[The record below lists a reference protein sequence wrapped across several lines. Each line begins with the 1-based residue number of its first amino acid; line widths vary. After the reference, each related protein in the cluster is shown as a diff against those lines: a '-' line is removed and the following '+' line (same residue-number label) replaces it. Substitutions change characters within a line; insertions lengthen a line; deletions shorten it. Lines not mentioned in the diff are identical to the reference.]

1 MTRRLSDHERKL
13 WKQVARTVRPA
24 RGRKLP
30 GDDPEET
37 KATVEAVADKK
48 SVARAT
54 TTAAPASAKPR
65 APGPLEDIS
74 NQRRVRRGQAE
85 IDARLDLHGHTQD
98 TALRELTTFLLLE
111 RAAGS
116 RCVLV
121 ITGKGR
127 LGTGVLRSRFLDW
140 IEGPELRPLIAG
152 YSRAHARHGGDGAF
166 YLMLKAR
173 RLPAN
178 P

>member
-30 GDDPEET
+30 EDEAEAPV
-37 KATVEAVADKK
+37 AVEAVADKK
-48 SVARAT
+48 K
-54 TTAAPASAKPR
+54 TAAGVKAAARTPAKPR
-65 APGPLEDIS
+65 TPGPLEDIS
-74 NQRRVRRGQAE
+74 NQRKVRRGQTQV
-85 IDARLDLHGHTQD
+85 DARLDLHGHTQD

-111 RAAGS
+111 REAGS

-140 IEGPELRPLIAG
+140 IDGAELRPLIAG

-173 RLPAN
+173 RSPAS

>member
-30 GDDPEET
+30 DDEPE
-37 KATVEAVADKK
+37 
-48 SVARAT
+48 
-54 TTAAPASAKPR
+54 APASVGETISDQKTNAAVKAASAKAPLKPR
-65 APGPLEDIS
+65 TPGPLEDIS
-74 NQRRVRRGQAE
+74 NQRKVRRGQTE

-111 RAAGS
+111 REAGS

-140 IEGPELRPLIAG
+140 IDGAELRPLIAG

-166 YLMLKAR
+166 YLMLKAKR
-173 RLPAN
+173 AKPA
-178 P
+178 

>member
-30 GDDPEET
+30 DDDPAET
-37 KATVEAVADKK
+37 PAPVEAVVHKK
-48 SVARAT
+48 TSAGAT
-54 TTAAPASAKPR
+54 TTTAKASAKPR
-65 APGPLEDIS
+65 TPGPLEDIS

-85 IDARLDLHGHTQD
+85 IDGRLDLHGYTQD

-111 RAAGS
+111 REAGS

-140 IEGPELRPLIAG
+140 IDGPELRPLIAG

-166 YLMLKAR
+166 YLMIKAR
-173 RLPAN
+173 RPLASP
-178 P
+178 

>member
-1 MTRRLSDHERKL
+1 MTRWLSDHERKL

-24 RGRKLP
+24 RGRKIP
-30 GDDPEET
+30 DDASDAPTEADSVGT
-37 KATVEAVADKK
+37 GKPVAGVKVAAAKA
-48 SVARAT
+48 S
-54 TTAAPASAKPR
+54 PR
-65 APGPLEDIS
+65 ARTPGPLEDIS
-74 NQRRVRRGQAE
+74 TQRKVRRGQTS

-111 RAAGS
+111 REAGS

-140 IEGPELRPLIAG
+140 IEGAELRPLISG

-166 YLMLKAR
+166 YLMLKAKR
-173 RLPAN
+173 AKA
-178 P
+178 

>member
-1 MTRRLSDHERKL
+1 MTRWLSDHERKL

-24 RGRKLP
+24 RGRKIP
-30 GDDPEET
+30 DDASDAPTEADSVGTGKTVAGVKVAAE
-37 KATVEAVADKK
+37 KA
-48 SVARAT
+48 S
-54 TTAAPASAKPR
+54 PR
-65 APGPLEDIS
+65 ARTPGPLEDIS
-74 NQRRVRRGQAE
+74 TQRKVRRGQTS

-111 RAAGS
+111 REAGS

-140 IEGPELRPLIAG
+140 IEGAELRPLITV
-152 YSRAHARHGGDGAF
+152 
-166 YLMLKAR
+166 
-173 RLPAN
+173 
-178 P
+178 